1 MSDVGLIASAFSLS
15 YTFSKPAASVLTDVL
30 SSSKLFAAGL
40 LVAAACHVLFSA
52 GHTVGF
58 LALCWSLNGL
68 AQGFG
73 WPSAA
78 RLMMNGYPASVRG
91 GYWAIVSAG
100 TNLGGAGAAV
110 ALTPVVVGYGW
121 RRAFLVLGVA
131 SSAAAVALVLLLTDG
146 SKDGREGGGEA
157 GADGAHGAA
166 AVRAD
171 GSIGG
176 TSSRMAEA
184 AAAAAAV
191 VGATH
196 VKGGTAGSG
205 NAYANDSGNGNGN
218 DHGTGCYGNGD
229 HGNDTDPNPADAYR
243 LVYSGTHDD
252 THLKNIDDAGD
263 SNEDGDRT
271 ALLAGTVREGEGK
284 AATIPR
290 TLCSCC
296 ASGDGGSGGGSSG
309 SGSGSGGGS
318 GCKIP
323 CLNPSTCAYY
333 RRHVLSNGVM
343 WRLSL
348 AAFFLYLVMQGMS
361 NWGVLFLAHSKG
373 MPALAGNT
381 AFIAYD
387 VGGMLGSLA
396 SGRVARKSRS
406 FACLLSSV
414 LCLAGLFLL
423 HEMPTL
429 HGAASVHIGG
439 ATQTQHGGAAASD
452 PAVGMRVGE
461 TVGGT
466 TGAVGGTVR
475 GTVGLAVSGGSS
487 RAGIFGRTMS
497 IPPPRPPGVPTTYLL
512 VVCGAMCVIGFA
524 THVPKALFGIMVRE
538 SSLAVGATGGVWE
551 AVAEAGATAAGWPV
565 GWMLHQGGYGWGAVI
580 RLFAASMVGVC
591 VLALPV
597 NLSYTRERRRVLA
610 V

>member
-131 SSAAAVALVLLLTDG
+131 SSAAAVALVLLLKDG
-146 SKDGREGGGEA
+146 IKDGREGGGEA

-166 AVRAD
+166 AAIRAD
-171 GSIGG
+171 GSIVG
-176 TSSRMAEA
+176 TSNSVAEAAA

-196 VKGGTAGSG
+196 VKGGTAGNG
-205 NAYANDSGNGNGN
+205 NAYGNAYVNDSGNGNSN
-218 DHGTGCYGNGD
+218 DNGTGCYGNG
-229 HGNDTDPNPADAYR
+229 TDPNPADA
-243 LVYSGTHDD
+243 YSGTHDD
-252 THLKNIDDAGD
+252 THLKNVDDAGD

-271 ALLAGTVREGEGK
+271 ALLAGTVREGK

-296 ASGDGGSGGGSSG
+296 ASGDGGSGGGS
-309 SGSGSGGGS
+309 
-318 GCKIP
+318 KIP

-333 RRHVLSNGVM
+333 RKHVLSNGVM

-396 SGRVARKSRS
+396 SGRVSRKSRS

-429 HGAASVHIGG
+429 HGAASAHIGG
-439 ATQTQHGGAAASD
+439 AMQAQHGAAASD
-452 PAVGMRVGE
+452 PTVGMSVGG
-461 TVGGT
+461 TVGAT
-466 TGAVGGTVR
+466 TGAVGVTVGR
-475 GTVGLAVSGGSS
+475 TVGGTVGVAVSGGSS
-487 RAGIFGRTMS
+487 RVGIFGRTMS
-497 IPPPRPPGVPTTYLL
+497 IPPPRPAGVPTTYLL
-512 VVCGAMCVIGFA
+512 LVCGAMCVIGFA